1 MRISQAMKPQDA
13 KNKVLKH
20 SLCFSLQKISVCS
33 DDISMIM
40 TSFIED
46 LSQLNVKQGNTRQ
59 TVLCGVEISRQFL
72 TQQHLMRSKNIFSK
86 YFRNN

>member
-13 KNKVLKH
+13 RNKVLKH

-46 LSQLNVKQGNTRQ
+46 LSQLNVKQGNTHQ